1 VDGAGKANGKSSKDF
16 FSETP
21 PAAAAA
27 AGSATTKPTNQT
39 ATTASKELDFSKVAP
54 TEAPLPNSKPI
65 KEDGSAAILVLPFRG
80 CWRQVDCDEMNSAD
94 FAIGG
99 YSQRYLM
106 FNEGQGEMRVYC
118 GFGESAKQRIAIRYR
133 FISKGDGLMSIEP
146 APGASAA
153 LELIPTGATP
163 PISLTANV
171 TWTLAPDGARMMLSG
186 KNYVRV
192 SDSEGRAFATGE
204 KISSMPVAAA
214 KSTTT
219 LFALPWIEGD
229 TLIIFDSGQSAE
241 SRSNALNALRNAFRE
256 QLQGR
261 RAILISL
268 NSDLPL
274 NWAAVGTSLLMKQ
287 VATAESSAAQ
297 PLTTSRLSDLFRNVP
312 SIPTRILVISGSGF
326 GPNDIADLM
335 KKRTWTCPVD
345 VVVTGNAM
353 ADEWRKLASASGGK
367 VAP

>member
-21 PAAAAA
+21 PATAAA
-27 AGSATTKPTNQT
+27 AGSSTTKPANQT

-80 CWRQVDCDEMNSAD
+80 CWRQVDCDAMNAAD
-94 FAIGG
+94 FALGG

-146 APGASAA
+146 APGAAAA

-163 PISLTANV
+163 PTSLTANV

-229 TLIIFDSGQSAE
+229 TLMIFDSGQSAE
-241 SRSNALNALRNAFRE
+241 SRSNALSALRNAFRE

-274 NWAAVGTSLLMKQ
+274 NWAAAGTALLMKQ
-287 VATAESSAAQ
+287 VATAESSVSQ

-312 SIPTRILVISGSGF
+312 SIPTRVLVISGSGF
-326 GPNDIADLM
+326 SPNEIADLM

-345 VVVTGNAM
+345 VVVTSSAV